1 MGPDTLGEL
10 AEAHDTAWRA
20 CHGMLARQVAE
31 AKARLDELETAR
43 RGHQADANKAQ
54 KKFDE
59 WARKARRADPR
70 IMGESMRPKYN
81 TRIAQCKLYGR
92 DARRARCARDN
103 VAETMEQLQT
113 EVAAKEVELVYYKR
127 HYCEIR
133 HRYMEAIYEAEKDNP
148 EAQAQKLE
156 YMSAGKVP
164 DTVEPEEVRYYVHHR
179 LDGTLSEVHL
189 FYGGADAPDGD
200 GHGHAV
206 LYVTSEQIRLHYQ
219 RAPK

>member
-10 AEAHDTAWRA
+10 AEAHNTAWRA
-20 CHGMLARQVAE
+20 CHGTLVRQIAE
-31 AKARLDELETAR
+31 AKARLDELDTVR

-70 IMGESMRPKYN
+70 IMGEGMRQKYSA
-81 TRIAQCKLYGR
+81 RIAQCKLYGQ
-92 DARRARCARDN
+92 DARRARCARDD
-103 VAETMEQLQT
+103 VAEIMRQIQA

-127 HYCEIR
+127 YYCEIR
-133 HRYMEAIYEAEKDNP
+133 HQYMEAIYEAEKDNP

-156 YMSAGKVP
+156 YMSASKIPSG
-164 DTVEPEEVRYYVHHR
+164 PEEVRYYVHDR

-200 GHGHAV
+200 GHGHTV
-206 LYVTSEQIRLHYQ
+206 LHVTPEQIMLRYQ